1 LIYVKFGGRCAGY
14 GRGALPHECTVRAVD
29 RCLKDNNVHFSFDLS
44 PSFALSCADTEST
57 MTTLPARI
65 VHRGISRD
73 WRIVY
78 AFAAKPDNMPFWAS
92 GLASGLA
99 RDGDDWIADGGT
111 IGNVRVRFAPA
122 NDFGVIDHTVT
133 LPDGRIVENALRV
146 VPNGDGAE
154 VMFTLLRQPDM
165 DDAAFESDA
174 AHVARDL
181 DTLAKLIEDME
192 LPR

>member
-1 LIYVKFGGRCAGY
+1 
-14 GRGALPHECTVRAVD
+14 
-29 RCLKDNNVHFSFDLS
+29 
-44 PSFALSCADTEST
+44 

-65 VHRGISRD
+65 VHRSIDRD
-73 WRIVY
+73 WRAVY
-78 AFAAKPDNMPFWAS
+78 AFAAKPENMPLWAS
-92 GLASGLA
+92 GLASGLT
-99 RDGDDWIADGGT
+99 RDGDDWIADGGP

-122 NDFGVIDHTVT
+122 NDFGVIDHTVI
-133 LPDGRIVENALRV
+133 LPDGRVVENALRV
-146 VPNGDGAE
+146 IPNGDGAE

-181 DTLAKLIEDME
+181 HALAKLMEDRE

>member
-1 LIYVKFGGRCAGY
+1 
-14 GRGALPHECTVRAVD
+14 
-29 RCLKDNNVHFSFDLS
+29 
-44 PSFALSCADTEST
+44 

-65 VHRGISRD
+65 VHRSIDRD
-73 WRIVY
+73 WRAVY
-78 AFAAKPDNMPFWAS
+78 AFAAKPENMPLWAS
-92 GLASGLA
+92 GLASGLT
-99 RDGDDWIADGGT
+99 RDGDDWIADGGP

-133 LPDGRIVENALRV
+133 LPDGRVVENALRV

-181 DTLAKLIEDME
+181 DALAKLMEDRE

>member
-1 LIYVKFGGRCAGY
+1 
-14 GRGALPHECTVRAVD
+14 
-29 RCLKDNNVHFSFDLS
+29 
-44 PSFALSCADTEST
+44 
-57 MTTLPARI
+57 MTTLTARI
-65 VHRGISRD
+65 IHRSIDRD
-73 WRIVY
+73 WRAVY
-78 AFAAKPDNMPFWAS
+78 AFAAKPENMPLWAS
-92 GLASGLA
+92 GLASGLT
-99 RDGDDWIADGGT
+99 RDGDDWIADGGP

-122 NDFGVIDHTVT
+122 NDFGVIDHTVI
-133 LPDGRIVENALRV
+133 LPDGRVVENALRI

-181 DTLAKLIEDME
+181 DALAKLMEDRE